1 MAAPLH
7 RKIARW
13 IIDHLLWDPTGTSR
27 EGFVRALWA
36 TRKLSIAIL
45 GSALLDWREW
55 VTHHP
60 PEIVLIAFIHFA
72 FVLAAIA
79 LVVRIGQWF
88 SRSDK
93 KSPGREPKGL

>member
-1 MAAPLH
+1 MADPI
-7 RKIARW
+7 RRTITRW
-13 IIDHLLWDPTGTSR
+13 IIDHLLWDTSGTAR
-27 EGFVRALWA
+27 EGFVRWLWA

-55 VTHHP
+55 VEHHP

-79 LVVRIGQWF
+79 LVVRIGQWS

-93 KSPGREPKGL
+93 KSPGRQPKGL